1 MALVMLAG
9 FVIFVVGLVV
19 WGYGADERN
28 TALSI
33 IGILIA
39 GAGIVLLLLLITPT
53 NNYSEWKEVIGK
65 IDITEIEDGQYLI
78 ETEDEYIYKTVTYSF
93 SGETK
98 SQYVKIR
105 KDKYT
110 LVECTKNNLSD
121 EAYIVT
127 FTRDAQNIFGYWAP
141 YGDIQ
146 QTKYIFY
153 IP

>member
-9 FVIFVVGLVV
+9 FVIFVVGLLVF
-19 WGYGADERN
+19 GYGVDERN

-39 GAGIVLLLLLITPT
+39 GAGIVLLLLVITPT

-65 IDITEIEDGQYLI
+65 IDIMEIEDGQYLI

-127 FTRDAQNIFGYWAP
+127 FTREAENVFGDWAAF
-141 YGDIQ
+141 GDIK